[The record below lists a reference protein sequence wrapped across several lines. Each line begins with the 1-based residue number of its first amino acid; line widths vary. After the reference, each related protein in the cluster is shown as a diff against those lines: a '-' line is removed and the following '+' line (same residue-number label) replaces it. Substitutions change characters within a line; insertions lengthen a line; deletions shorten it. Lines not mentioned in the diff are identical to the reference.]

1 MLFNRKSEAR
11 SNPASQP
18 SIAPEPPTADGHG
31 RRAGTDRAPMQ
42 SIIDASLTIV
52 GDLHTEGDLR
62 IDGRIC
68 GNVNC
73 AQLILGKDA
82 AITGSVTA
90 EQAIVRGSVTGT
102 IRAPVVMLQETAR
115 VRSDIAYTML
125 AIDDGAVF
133 EGAVHRSENPLEETD
148 ISSRLAELQLA
159 VATDSPSVTA
169 APSNG
174 PAAGGKPDPDLG
186 APKPQRRNANGHAD
200 AQR

>member
-1 MLFNRKSEAR
+1 MLFNRKSEVR
-11 SNPASQP
+11 SDPASEP
-18 SIAPEPPTADGHG
+18 SVASERPTASGHG
-31 RRAGTDRAPMQ
+31 SHAGTARAMQ
-42 SIIDASLTIV
+42 SFIDASLTIV

-68 GNVNC
+68 GNVSC

-82 AITGSVTA
+82 AVTGSVTA

-102 IRAPVVMLQETAR
+102 IRSPVVILQETAR

-133 EGAVHRSENPLEETD
+133 EGSVHRSENPLEEAD
-148 ISSRLAELQLA
+148 LSSRLAELQRA
-159 VATDSPSVTA
+159 VAIDSPSVAA
-169 APSNG
+169 APPNG
-174 PAAGGKPDPDLG
+174 PVAGGKPAPDMA